1 MDEADYLRDLPIEQ
15 ILNQLPGVQYNSQ
28 SNSVTIRNSFSS
40 ISSGPLPPLILVD
53 GVESDFQFL
62 SGINTQ
68 DIKNI
73 TVARSSLDLA
83 IYGARGAGG
92 AIIITTRSG
101 TGLTSQNERGTR
113 TTFVEGYQEPTT
125 FYSPKYGITVPKD
138 IAQLDNRIT
147 LHWEPGVTFS
157 GEDNTVEFWTSDVS
171 SRYRIVIEGITET
184 GTPFYKTQTFVVGAS
199 EEDGD

>member
-1 MDEADYLRDLPIEQ
+1 M
-15 ILNQLPGVQYNSQ
+15 
-28 SNSVTIRNSFSS
+28 
-40 ISSGPLPPLILVD
+40 
-53 GVESDFQFL
+53 

-101 TGLTSQNERGTR
+101 TGLSSRNERGTR
-113 TTFVEGYQEPTT
+113 TTYVEGFQEPTN

-147 LHWEPGVTFS
+147 LHWEPEFNFS
-157 GEDNTVEFWTSDVS
+157 DDNNTIEFWTSDVAS
-171 SRYRIVIEGITET
+171 QYRIVIEGITET
-184 GTPFYKTQTFVVGAS
+184 GTPFYKTQTFIT
-199 EEDGD
+199 EDSMDTNE